1 MVDLKNE
8 GKIEHIG
15 LSNVDEAEL
24 REAQALTPI
33 ASIQNRY
40 NFRDRGSD
48 ALVDVCEQESMA
60 LHPLGTDPGS
70 EAEPGLTKIARRH
83 EATPHQVILAWLLR
97 RSPAM
102 VPIPGTGSVD
112 HLESNVVG
120 ASLELTG
127 DEYSR
132 LT

>member
-1 MVDLKNE
+1 LKNE
-8 GKIEHIG
+8 GKVEHIG
-15 LSNVDEAEL
+15 LSNVTETEL

-60 LHPLGTDPGS
+60 FLPWAPIQDLKKS
-70 EAEPGLTKIARRH
+70 RAVNKVAERH
-83 EATPHQVILAWLLR
+83 DATPRQVVLAWLLR

-102 VPIPGTGSVD
+102 VPIPGTGSVE
-112 HLESNVVG
+112 HLESNVAA
-120 ASLELTG
+120 ASLELSS
-127 DEYSR
+127 DEYNQ